1 MYDHSIFFDEFLSAH
16 DFSSVRTVSAN
27 VSSQKG
33 TESSGIHIHNLQ
45 KEHAMLVF
53 NVSGNQ
59 DYPRLGAEESGGNSL
74 VTVASLLL
82 EGFMECLPPAKVS
95 LL

>member
-1 MYDHSIFFDEFLSAH
+1 MYDHSIFFDEYLGLSAH
-16 DFSSVRTVSAN
+16 DFSSVRTVSAY
-27 VSSQKG
+27 VLSQKG
-33 TESSGIHIHNLQ
+33 TESSGIHNLQ
-45 KEHAMLVF
+45 KEHYMLVF

-59 DYPRLGAEESGGNSL
+59 DYPRLGASESGGNSL
-74 VTVASLLL
+74 VTAASLLL

>member
-1 MYDHSIFFDEFLSAH
+1 MYGIDQSIFFDGFLSAH
-16 DFSSVRTVSAN
+16 DFSSVRTVRLMYHHKKE
-27 VSSQKG
+27 QKR
-33 TESSGIHIHNLQ
+33 SGIHNLQ
-45 KEHAMLVF
+45 KEHDMLVF

-74 VTVASLLL
+74 VTAASLLL
-82 EGFMECLPPAKVS
+82 EEFVECLPPTKVS